1 MFAAGAVTGR
11 NQAQDGTVADCMA
24 RDKGKSARRF
34 KDWQLD
40 DVPGSRTDRA
50 ASRQR
55 LAPRA
60 VKLPPSRL
68 AAPDESLEDLPKA
81 EGMVV
86 GFFPGG
92 AIVRIDG
99 SQTICG
105 IAKTFRAP
113 AGASAL
119 AVGDTVTVA
128 MSQRLGGDPAGDRQ
142 RADGMILSRRQRRTV
157 LARPQPRSGKRMD
170 RYETDPRQK
179 VIVANMDL
187 LLIVA
192 STQQPPLRQEIID
205 RFLIIAERG
214 DLKPVV
220 VINKIDLAPPSQDV
234 IETLTGLGTPA
245 FHCSALSGEGLTKLA
260 EALAGQRSVLAGA
273 SGVGKSTLV
282 NALIPGA
289 QAATR
294 PIRMRDQ
301 RGRHT
306 TASAAV
312 YDLPSGS
319 GGERGGIIVDT
330 PAARELGV
338 DLRADELTWY
348 FPEFQQHAS
357 RCRFSDCAHV
367 REPGCAVRQAVE
379 TGQIPRRR
387 FESYLR
393 ILETLEK

>member
-1 MFAAGAVTGR
+1 
-11 NQAQDGTVADCMA
+11 MA
-24 RDKGKSARRF
+24 RDKGKSARRI
-34 KDWQLD
+34 KDWRLE

-55 LAPRA
+55 LTRRA
-60 VKLPPSRL
+60 VKLPASRL
-68 AAPDESLEDLPKA
+68 AAPEDNLEELPKA

-99 SQTICG
+99 KEMICG
-105 IAKTFRAP
+105 VAKTFRAP

-119 AVGDTVTVA
+119 AVGDIATVA
-128 MSQRLGGDPAGDRQ
+128 LSQPLAGDLAGDKH
-142 RADGMILSRRQRRTV
+142 RADGMILLRRPRTTV
-157 LARPQPRSGKRMD
+157 LARPQPRSGKRTDCYESGMD
-170 RYETDPRQK
+170 AK

-192 STQQPPLRQEIID
+192 STRQPSLRQGIID

-220 VINKIDLAPPSQDV
+220 VINKIDLGPPDQDV
-234 IETLTGLGTPA
+234 TEVLAGLGVQVFA
-245 FHCSALSGEGLTKLA
+245 CSAITGEGLATLA
-260 EALAGQRSVLAGA
+260 GALAGKRSVLAGA

-282 NALIPGA
+282 NSLVPGA
-289 QAATR
+289 RAATR

-312 YDLPSGS
+312 YALPSSLGA
-319 GGERGGIIVDT
+319 EQGGIIVDT

-338 DLRADELTWY
+338 DLRASELPWY
-348 FPEFQQHAS
+348 FPEFQEHAA
-357 RCRFSDCAHV
+357 RCRFNDCSHTH
-367 REPGCAVRQAVE
+367 EPNCAVQEAVE
-379 TGQIPRRR
+379 SGLIPRRR

-393 ILETLEK
+393 ILDTVNK